1 MSENLSA
8 TPIRVRLEASTEE
21 SAVFVNHVAAVFDG
35 ATYTLRF
42 FQVLPPT
49 VLEEPMP
56 DSITGRHMATLTI
69 SAGNMPAIFR
79 VLQDLVKQGEPHDL
93 DT

>member
-1 MSENLSA
+1 MSDNLTVA
-8 TPIRVRLEASTEE
+8 PIRVRLEAPTEE
-21 SAVFVNHVAAVFDG
+21 TAVFVNHVAAVFDG

-49 VLEEPMP
+49 VLDEPLS
-56 DSITGRHMATLTI
+56 DSIAGRHMVTLTI
-69 SAGNMPAIFR
+69 SAGNMPAIFT
-79 VLQDLVKQGEPHDL
+79 VLQDLVKQGEPHGL